1 MNRRS
6 FLQAGSAATA
16 LGIMTRAERAGAQT
30 HEGHGA
36 PGAPT
41 QGQTA
46 GQTPPPPATPAAVAR
61 RFPAGQPGV
70 TVPNGATLPLRVVD
84 GVKVGHLVVES
95 FPNEFAP
102 GLTAEVW
109 GYNGS
114 TPGPVIEL

>member
-6 FLQAGSAATA
+6 FLQAGGAATT
-16 LGIMTRAERAGAQT
+16 LGLMTRAERADAQT
-30 HEGHGA
+30 HEGHA
-36 PGAPT
+36 TPGAPAPAPAPT
-41 QGQTA
+41 T
-46 GQTPPPPATPAAVAR
+46 PPPATSAAIAR